1 MFDTLAS
8 AEPFVSVPQGENEST
23 HIADPLADLLLSVA
37 AIIVLAVIAI
47 FPTIPGHSTLRD
59 DQTRRVVPAKVS
71 FRLHGLS
78 VDPFVAIGQGL
89 VVGPDSS
96 RVVPVDRVFLDE
108 GLVGT
113 LEQMRA
119 AGKAVVLLIEPNGF
133 ETAFQ
138 FEVMANRH
146 GPKRMYQIRLE
157 SECNIDRYCH
167 DLVRP
172 PGDGHR

>member
-1 MFDTLAS
+1 VFDARPGADPL
-8 AEPFVSVPQGENEST
+8 VSVQVEDEST

-47 FPTIPGHSTLRD
+47 FPTIRSHSTLRD
-59 DQTRRVVPAKVS
+59 DEARRVVPAKVN

-78 VDPFVAIGQGL
+78 IDPFVAIGQGL
-89 VVGPDSS
+89 VVGADSS
-96 RVVPVDRVFLDE
+96 RVIPVDRIFLDD
-108 GLVGT
+108 GLAGT
-113 LEQMRA
+113 LERMRA
-119 AGKAVVLLIEPNGF
+119 AGKDVVLLIEPDGF

-146 GPKRMYQIRLE
+146 GAKRMHQIRLE

-167 DLVRP
+167 HLVRP
-172 PGDGHR
+172 SGDGRR